1 MIVFKT
7 FLKILNKNKFI
18 VILYSVILLVFGT
31 LSMQANSGSTT
42 FEASKPSITI
52 VNEDKTSKFTDN
64 LVKYLK
70 DNSKEP
76 KIDDNE
82 DARNDALFYEETN
95 YIIYIKENFGKDF
108 IEGKNPEI
116 EVKASTN
123 YNASYAEML
132 LKRYLKV
139 ANSYKNVFK
148 DENKLIENIN
158 KTLDSQVETEV
169 ISKIDTS
176 AMSKTTHYFN
186 FESYSLLAC
195 LIYVICTILFV
206 FNEEK
211 VRKRIVI
218 SSTDYKKNNRIL
230 LLSNFLYAI
239 IIWLFYLIV
248 SFIMLDRDIMF
259 SSYGIV
265 YMINSFIFTLCATSM
280 AFLIVNIIKNKNAIS
295 GIVNVV
301 ALGSS
306 FLCGAF
312 VPMSMLPS
320 GVLKIAH
327 ILPTYYYIKTNEEL
341 MNIEIINIDSLKP
354 LIVNMLILCIFIIIF
369 IIITNIVSRKKQKLN

>member
-31 LSMQANSGSTT
+31 LSMQSSSGKTT
-42 FEASKPSITI
+42 FEAQKPLITI
-52 VNEDKTSKFTDN
+52 VNEDQNSKFTNN
-64 LVKYLK
+64 LIKYLEK
-70 DNSKEP
+70 NSETP
-76 KIDDNE
+76 EIE
-82 DARNDALFYEETN
+82 DSEEARDDALFYEETN
-95 YIIYIKENFGKDF
+95 YIIYIKDNFGDDF
-108 IEGKNPEI
+108 LNGKNPQI

-123 YNASYAEML
+123 YNSFYAEML
-132 LKRYLKV
+132 LKRYLSV
-139 ANSYKNVFK
+139 ANTYKDVFNEETDIIK
-148 DENKLIENIN
+148 NIN
-158 KTLDSQVETEV
+158 NTLDSQIKTEV
-169 ISKIDTS
+169 MTKIDTT

-206 FNEEK
+206 FNDDK

-218 SSTDYKKNNRIL
+218 SSTDYKKNNKIL
-230 LLSNFLYAI
+230 LLSNILYATFLWI
-239 IIWLFYLIV
+239 FYLV
-248 SFIMLDRDIMF
+248 VGFIMLDSDILL
-259 SSYGIV
+259 SSYGII
-265 YMINSFIFTLCATSM
+265 YMINSFVFTICATTL
-280 AFLIVNIIKNKNAIS
+280 AFLLGNIIKSKNAIS
-295 GIVNVV
+295 GVVNVV

-312 VPMSMLPS
+312 VPMNMLPS

-341 MNIEIINIDSLKP
+341 MNIETINMDSIKP
-354 LIVNMLILCIFIIIF
+354 LIMNILMLIIYIIIF
-369 IIITNIVSRKKQKLN
+369 IIITNIVSRRKQKLN